1 MYALPRGYPLSR
13 HPLWPRRRSFEG
25 LHPPTGLLRCGCR
38 EGERSLSSTLQHQR
52 TPDSEE
58 RLGRAEDAP
67 DNNELSRNVLGL
79 IGAYRMGAA
88 LDAEDLYP
96 KRKSEAVPATV
107 VAA

>member
-1 MYALPRGYPLSR
+1 
-13 HPLWPRRRSFEG
+13 
-25 LHPPTGLLRCGCR
+25 
-38 EGERSLSSTLQHQR
+38 LSSTLQHQR